1 MPLFRRSPSPDDVR
15 ARQDAAIDAFW
26 AWWGTEGAARA
37 ARLFDGEGRPDEL
50 SALAEDVGARV
61 QAIAPL
67 AFETGP
73 GRVARHTLVVTP
85 AGDPG
90 LRDVAERWLA
100 AAPAA
105 DDAFEFA
112 TWRQPVADAAALVI
126 EYGTTPVAL
135 GEAAVVIVED
145 GAQVHVTVSHPRFA
159 QMPEDD
165 RAQVTFLFLD
175 ALLGERAVEEHVG
188 EITWTP
194 DRAPHAVALTDLAAV
209 VERLRG

>member
-1 MPLFRRSPSPDDVR
+1 MSLFRRSPSPDEVR

-26 AWWGTEGAARA
+26 AWWGAEGAARA
-37 ARLFDGEGRPDEL
+37 AQLFDGEGQPDEL

-73 GRVARHTLVVTP
+73 GRGARHMLVVTP
-85 AGDPG
+85 AGDPD

-105 DDAFEFA
+105 GDAFEFA
-112 TWRQPVADAAALVI
+112 TWRQPVADAAALVL
-126 EYGTTPVAL
+126 EYGATPVAL
-135 GEAAVVIVED
+135 GEAAAVIVEE
-145 GAQVHVTVSHPRFA
+145 GGQVHVTVSHPRFG

-175 ALLGERAVEEHVG
+175 ALLGEQAVEEHVG
-188 EITWTP
+188 EIAWTS
-194 DRAPHAVALTDLAAV
+194 DRAPGAVALTDLAAV

>member
-1 MPLFRRSPSPDDVR
+1 QVTAL
-15 ARQDAAIDAFW
+15 Q
-26 AWWGTEGAARA
+26 
-37 ARLFDGEGRPDEL
+37 L
-50 SALAEDVGARV
+50 SAIRQGDPTQAEDVGARV

-73 GRVARHTLVVTP
+73 GRAARHTLVVTP
-85 AGDPG
+85 AGDPD

-100 AAPAA
+100 AAPEV

-112 TWRQPVADAAALVI
+112 TWRQPVADAEALVL

-135 GEAAVVIVED
+135 GEAAAVIVED
-145 GAQVHVTVSHPRFA
+145 GVKVHVTVSHPRFA

-165 RAQVTFLFLD
+165 RGQVTFLFLD
-175 ALLGERAVEEHVG
+175 ALLGEQAVEEHVG
-188 EITWTP
+188 EIAWTP
-194 DRAPHAVALTDLAAV
+194 DRAPHAVALAELAAA